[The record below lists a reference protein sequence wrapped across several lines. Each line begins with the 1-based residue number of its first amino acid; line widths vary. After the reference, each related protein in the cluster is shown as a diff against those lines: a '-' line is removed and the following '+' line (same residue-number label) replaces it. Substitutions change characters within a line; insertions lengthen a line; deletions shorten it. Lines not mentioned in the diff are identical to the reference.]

1 MQLEGTLLLSRSDV
15 NSLLTFAECID
26 AVEKVFRWQG
36 EGRLPGPGILGV
48 ATPHGG
54 LHVKAGLLPADR
66 SYVVAKLNT
75 NFPGN
80 RQQFGLPT
88 IQGVIVVYAAEN
100 GYPLAV
106 LDSIEVT
113 LKRTAAA
120 TAVAAKYLA
129 RPDSCI
135 ATICGCGEQG
145 RAQLHALRTVLPL
158 KKTFAFDLDALVAK
172 NFASELGSELNLE
185 IEPVHELGR
194 AIRQSDVCVTC
205 TTSRKFLV
213 RQQDVPPGI
222 FIAAVGADNEQKQE
236 IEPALMASSK
246 VVADSLEQCCTIGDL
261 HHAIS
266 EKVMRR
272 EDVYA
277 ELAQIVARQKPGR
290 TAKNE
295 IVIFDSTG
303 VAIED
308 AVSAAAVYEKA
319 CAARIGIYFNFAA

>member
-1 MQLEGTLLLSRSDV
+1 MQVEATLLLRRSDV
-15 NSLLTFAECID
+15 NSLLTFEECID
-26 AVEKVFRWQG
+26 AVEKVFRWKG
-36 EGRLPGPGILGV
+36 EGKIPAPGILGIH
-48 ATPHGG
+48 APQGG
-54 LHVKAGLLPADR
+54 LHVKTALLPGDQ

-75 NFPGN
+75 NFAGN

-106 LDSIEVT
+106 LDSTDVT

-120 TAVAAKYLA
+120 SAVAAKYLA
-129 RPDSCI
+129 RSNSCI

-145 RAQLHALRTVLPL
+145 RAQLRALRAVLPL
-158 KKTFAFDLDALVAK
+158 KKIFAFDLNAVAAK
-172 NFASELGSELNLE
+172 NFASELGPELNLE
-185 IEPVHELGR
+185 IEPVRDLHS
-194 AIRQSDVCVTC
+194 AIRQSDVGVTC

-213 RQQDVPPGI
+213 REQDVPPGI
-222 FIAAVGADNEQKQE
+222 FIAAVGADNEEKQE
-236 IEPALMASSK
+236 LEPALMASSK
-246 VVADSLEQCCTIGDL
+246 VVADSLEQCSAIGDL

-266 EKVMRR
+266 EKVMRK

-277 ELAQIVARQKPGR
+277 ELAEVVAGQKPGR
-290 TAKNE
+290 TSESE

-308 AVSAAAVYEKA
+308 AVTAAVVYEKA
-319 CAARIGIYFNFAA
+319 CAARIGTYFNFAA